1 MALPLLLF
9 VHCVTAGLSIPIPAK
24 WKVGEAQS
32 GGLGLVHP
40 LTFSA
45 LWSLQVDQKLAYE
58 AGDTETQVFKSTVV
72 PVSMACLQF
81 FVYCAEDLHLSQ
93 SGWEGGP
100 PWGSLHAGTLVLLWL
115 PSSILTLRFGVGG
128 KGETDPLR
136 MVL

>member
-1 MALPLLLF
+1 MALPLFLF

-93 SGWEGGP
+93 SGWEGGHP
-100 PWGSLHAGTLVLLWL
+100 GGPCMLAPWFSSGSPVHFDTKIW
-115 PSSILTLRFGVGG
+115 GG
-128 KGETDPLR
+128 RKGGD
-136 MVL
+136 